1 VPYLR
6 LALAQ
11 INPCVGDLG
20 GNADA
25 VIERCRQ
32 ASQAGADLVLF
43 PEMALTGY
51 PVEDLALRDTF
62 VDASRKTLAD
72 LAGRLGDAGLG
83 DLVVLVGYL
92 DRSTEVD
99 ITDGAGSRPVDAA
112 AVLHR
117 GDVVCRSAKQC
128 PSDYEIFDEVHIFAP
143 GSGLT
148 VIRVAGVDIAL
159 AVGEDLSAEGGR
171 AALARDAGARL
182 LAVINA
188 SPYDRDHG
196 SRDRLIRRRAQDA
209 GCPVAYVNCIGGQ
222 GEVVFDG
229 DSMIADGNGV
239 IVGRAPLFKQM
250 LLVADLDVAAGQDAA
265 DTADQSGDAAI
276 RRYSITDAHNGPDQS
291 RAPQTAAPQP
301 IEQTTYQALL
311 LGLRDYLVKNRFRQV
326 VLGVSGGIDSALV
339 ATLACD
345 AIGAGQVCGI
355 TNPSGMS
362 PQHSRTDAEELARR
376 TGLQLATIP
385 ISGLVDAFQDELD
398 LTGVAAENL
407 QARIRGVIW
416 MAESNRRRGSI
427 VLMCG
432 NSSEAAVGYS
442 TIYGDAVGGFAP
454 IKDVPKTWV
463 WRLAEWRNEQAT
475 RRGETPPIP
484 EHTIAKQP
492 SAELRPD
499 QQDTDTLPPYPV
511 LDEILDALDQGV
523 GRSGL
528 LADGIDTE
536 TIDRVVS
543 MVDAAEYKRRQYP
556 PGTRI
561 KFRPS
566 GHDRRLPITSRW
578 RETDRS

>member
-1 VPYLR
+1 MPYLR